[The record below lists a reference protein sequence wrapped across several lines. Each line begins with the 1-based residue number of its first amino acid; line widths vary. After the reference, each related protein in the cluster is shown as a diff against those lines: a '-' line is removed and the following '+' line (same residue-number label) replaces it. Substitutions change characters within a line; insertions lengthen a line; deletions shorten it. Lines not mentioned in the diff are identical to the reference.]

1 MASYIPT
8 IAYFAF
14 MIAIFY
20 FLLIR
25 PEKKRKKQF
34 QDLMGNLK
42 VNDEIVT
49 KGGIV
54 GKVIT
59 IENDNLIIQSGPEKT
74 RIRILKSAILE
85 ISSKEASEKPELVK
99 K

>member
-8 IAYFAF
+8 IGYFAF

-20 FLLIR
+20 FMLIR

-34 QDLMGNLK
+34 QDLMSNLK

-59 IENDNLIIQSGPEKT
+59 LENDNLVIQSGPDKT
-74 RIRILKSAILE
+74 RVRILKSAILE
-85 ISSKEASEKPELVK
+85 ISSKTVSDKPDLVK